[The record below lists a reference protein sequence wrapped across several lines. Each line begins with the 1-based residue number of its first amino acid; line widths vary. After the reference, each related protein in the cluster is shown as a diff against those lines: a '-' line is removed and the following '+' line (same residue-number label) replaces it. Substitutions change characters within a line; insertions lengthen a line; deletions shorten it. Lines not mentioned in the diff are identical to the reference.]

1 MKDRVL
7 SFLKEQWFRVLL
19 LFITISFIPL
29 SVTAEYKGQSNIM
42 KRVVAAS
49 ESQKMR
55 FSSNKLVQSS
65 TPVYSVEYKK
75 TTDLIHADENYD
87 QDYYLVRVFIWN
99 YSVQNPA
106 RWYTEDIVYD
116 LSFAFTN
123 RKGEAIDASMI
134 GAHQVKII
142 DRNIISNNTVVN
154 NDITLSSSA
163 MNSAA
168 VNNYTIRHT
177 LSPNDN
183 SSSYHEYELRFSG
196 NWDLEK
202 DVDICVAMTADP
214 VGSDTEL
221 KTLSG
226 AVGLAKETD
235 TPSSS
240 WRAYLNEHPD
250 AESQNNVSNYDGFN
264 LVLAGSGKAEI
275 TISWDPDY
283 IELNENVYSPRN
295 HAADGENEAE
305 TGNVFGYTTS
315 EISDVADISGGWKTI
330 TIHADN
336 KTYRSRYNIQLYK
349 QSRGVY
355 NDWNFFEYNSSA
367 NENAYIRVTVVQQSS
382 T

>member
-142 DRNIISNNTVVN
+142 DRNIIGNNTVVN

-196 NWDLEK
+196 N
-202 DVDICVAMTADP
+202 
-214 VGSDTEL
+214 
-221 KTLSG
+221 
-226 AVGLAKETD
+226 
-235 TPSSS
+235 
-240 WRAYLNEHPD
+240 
-250 AESQNNVSNYDGFN
+250 
-264 LVLAGSGKAEI
+264 
-275 TISWDPDY
+275 
-283 IELNENVYSPRN
+283 
-295 HAADGENEAE
+295 
-305 TGNVFGYTTS
+305 
-315 EISDVADISGGWKTI
+315 
-330 TIHADN
+330 
-336 KTYRSRYNIQLYK
+336 
-349 QSRGVY
+349 
-355 NDWNFFEYNSSA
+355 
-367 NENAYIRVTVVQQSS
+367 
-382 T
+382 